1 MASRHTTLSVAEK
14 SYPTSE
20 VSGSGLEC
28 QAAMA
33 QERLRGGTLHP
44 RSGVAAERCYPAS
57 EVSGDQ
63 EELPQV
69 RGQGRQPRGVTL
81 PPRSVVPGRKH
92 PASEVRV
99 GLEKPLVPETRGS
112 DPKEPPQARGQGR

>member
-57 EVSGDQ
+57 EVSDDQ

-69 RGQGRQPRGVTL
+69 RGQGRRPRGTTQHL
-81 PPRSVVPGRKH
+81 RSVATGRRH
-92 PASEVRV
+92 PACEVGAVAERSYPAFKAKG
-99 GLEKPLVPETRGS
+99 GLEKPPH
-112 DPKEPPQARGQGR
+112 A